1 METPTERLD
10 RIRDDCRKMVTK
22 RALVAAGA
30 SVVPV
35 PGADMVADIGIL
47 TTLLP
52 KISEKFGLDHDQVAS
67 LDPQNAQKVLVFAS
81 GLGNSMIGRRITRE
95 IVVRLLKRIGIRL
108 AAGSAAKYVPFLGSV
123 VAAGIGFG
131 AMKLIG
137 NRHIEDCYKTARQL
151 EGQGKLAA

>member
-1 METPTERLD
+1 METPTERLN
-10 RIRDDCRKMVTK
+10 RIRDDCRRMVTR
-22 RALVAAGA
+22 RALMAAGA

-52 KISEKFGLDHDQVAS
+52 KISERFGLDHAHVAK

-81 GLGNSMIGRRITRE
+81 TLGNSVIGKTISRE
-95 IVVRLLKRIGIRL
+95 IVVRLLKRVGIRL
-108 AAGSAAKYVPFLGSV
+108 AAGSAAKYVPLLGSAL
-123 VAAGIGFG
+123 AAGIGFG

-137 NRHIEDCYKTARQL
+137 NRHIDDCYRTATAMA
-151 EGQGKLAA
+151 EQGKLEA